1 MYEYTT
7 NITSTEKKTTTRN
20 KTSFQRPAWLWTLKL
35 HFYLVNRW
43 IIHQMDVNHKTETP
57 IFSGDLGPIF
67 SKQIEIQDCDGFW
80 DLYICIDL

>member
-1 MYEYTT
+1 
-7 NITSTEKKTTTRN
+7 
-20 KTSFQRPAWLWTLKL
+20 
-35 HFYLVNRW
+35 
-43 IIHQMDVNHKTETP
+43 MDVNHKTETP